1 MIKRLLP
8 PILLSIAI
16 ILSGC
21 ATYDRSK
28 GVRNLWRDPSV
39 PPPVIGQTTQSDIIQ
54 VLGPPSQVIG
64 LRNQTVFYYLKERSK
79 GNGAIMLVYNWVKED
94 VTYDRAIY
102 FFDQNGVLQ
111 DYGYSQEEFNS
122 SR

>member
-94 VTYDRAIY
+94 DRIADTGLVKRCRVY
-102 FFDQNGVLQ
+102 HA
-111 DYGYSQEEFNS
+111 
-122 SR
+122 R